1 MRIVR
6 KRVLAKKSGVQTVQI
21 EPGANVIFV
30 EGNREGRNSVNVWFE
45 CFPQP
50 EDQKHLLETAYFRV
64 VYTDIEFPDNFYYV
78 GSTVTQNNEIVHIYQ
93 SDTDPDAPQA
103 EPAISAAELMN
114 LPPSETL
121 RSFLEAVSTGQDI
134 VFAENAV
141 GDEQKQEL
149 EDSVDSE
156 ESARKGEFALG
167 LLREVN
173 DMTMQVHEGSE
184 DEAERKAQYERF
196 LSEVNE
202 KIAQAETKRQKEE
215 LYESGRKK
223 LKDTFPDLY
232 EVHDIPPY
240 KNGRE

>member
-64 VYTDIEFPDNFYYV
+64 VYTDIEFPDNFHYV

-103 EPAISAAELMN
+103 EPSISVAELM
-114 LPPSETL
+114 
-121 RSFLEAVSTGQDI
+121 A
-134 VFAENAV
+134 
-141 GDEQKQEL
+141 
-149 EDSVDSE
+149 SVESE

-184 DEAERKAQYERF
+184 DEQKD
-196 LSEVNE
+196 
-202 KIAQAETKRQKEE
+202 ETN
-215 LYESGRKK
+215 
-223 LKDTFPDLY
+223 D
-232 EVHDIPPY
+232 
-240 KNGRE
+240 